1 MSGGG
6 GLHTDGASPD
16 FHWESQCIAEY
27 SKASASAH
35 GPRQGHINSHYQ
47 HQHPLA
53 PCPTAPPRPSYSAP
67 PLLPISAPSSP
78 PLSQHPRTVHMYSTD
93 VTPRALLRQQI
104 DRFVEHTH
112 HTQTG
117 QRERARARARDRARE
132 IERGMAGR
140 VGSGGGEKERRIF
153 VVPTAT
159 HKYTHTCTTEDH
171 TMRHHPRGQ
180 FSPSTFS
187 ATSSNTRPPSPLSPT
202 SQPAFVGNPQST
214 WEQWKRWA
222 FRCFQPLHR

>member
-1 MSGGG
+1 LSGGG

-35 GPRQGHINSHYQ
+35 GPRQGHIHSHYQ

-132 IERGMAGR
+132 RARGMDRERDGR
-140 VGSGGGEKERRIF
+140 KSRERRGRERETNF
-153 VVPTAT
+153 CGT
-159 HKYTHTCTTEDH
+159 HSHTQIHTHMH
-171 TMRHHPRGQ
+171 YRGSHHE
-180 FSPSTFS
+180 
-187 ATSSNTRPPSPLSPT
+187 APSPWTILAIHLFCHLLQHPPT
-202 SQPAFVGNPQST
+202 
-214 WEQWKRWA
+214 
-222 FRCFQPLHR
+222 